1 VVREVWI
8 APFSHPSI
16 AVVVRVVVVYWV
28 LGTIFETEVN
38 LGHLVRRFVTGKD
51 ARKEERAYDGD
62 PRRVDEDFVVAASA
76 GDLKQC

>member
-1 VVREVWI
+1 MVREVWI

-16 AVVVRVVVVYWV
+16 TVVVGVVVVYWV

-51 ARKEERAYDGD
+51 ARKEERLTTAIPDVWMKTPWSLPAPGT
-62 PRRVDEDFVVAASA
+62 
-76 GDLKQC
+76 